1 MRYLIL
7 LISLSLNA
15 QLQSDWD
22 ATEILEDMTVSWS
35 VGNGCFEVNNKVV
48 NVNSNLELNNNTLE
62 VMDATIQ
69 VFGNVTNNGVVIDV
83 LDSDLILYT
92 CTTSEI
98 VIYNDIL
105 NTDNYS
111 IDKLSLYP
119 NPTSQK
125 ITIKGTFSDYTVYN
139 INGKLVAK
147 GKGNVINVNFLQN
160 GLYFVLLK
168 QGNKKQILKFIK
180 K

>member
-1 MRYLIL
+1 M
-7 LISLSLNA
+7 
-15 QLQSDWD
+15 
-22 ATEILEDMTVSWS
+22 EVSWS
-35 VGNGCFEVNNKVV
+35 VGNGCLEANNKVV
-48 NVNSNLELNNNTLE
+48 DVNSNLELNNNTLE

-83 LDSDLILYT
+83 LDSNLILYT

-105 NTDNYS
+105 NTDNYN
-111 IDKLSLYP
+111 IEKLSLYP
-119 NPTSQK
+119 NPTIDK
-125 ITIKGTFSDYTVYN
+125 INIKGVFDYYTIYN
-139 INGKLVAK
+139 INGNLVAK
-147 GKGNVINVNFLQN
+147 GKDNIINVNLLQN

-168 QGNKKQILKFIK
+168 QGNKQQTLKFIK